1 MEEKTYGSM
10 DDALYF
16 NNLALNC
23 LETTTN
29 NIVALLNQ
37 NIQGRK
43 MRMNGFSSFIFTYLS
58 QFSQNPLN
66 FPIE

>member
-23 LETTTN
+23 LETTN

-37 NIQGRK
+37 NIQG
-43 MRMNGFSSFIFTYLS
+43 
-58 QFSQNPLN
+58 Q
-66 FPIE
+66 EDEE